1 VRQAVTR
8 YSSPTARFVPLQ
20 WRAIATEVPT
30 QLTVHQGG
38 TSRPDHMCAH
48 DRAGACKKKKKV
60 GGAPPVRGQV
70 NAASKTAVQ
79 DQIGSCKRLLEAA
92 SDLDAA
98 RAAVLQL
105 ETEAHKLLE
114 ALQGT
119 A

>member
-1 VRQAVTR
+1 
-8 YSSPTARFVPLQ
+8 
-20 WRAIATEVPT
+20 
-30 QLTVHQGG
+30 
-38 TSRPDHMCAH
+38 M
-48 DRAGACKKKKKV
+48 
-60 GGAPPVRGQV
+60 

-105 ETEAHKLLE
+105 ETEAHKLFE